1 MRADRLVAALLV
13 LQARGRVTA
22 AELADELEISERT
35 ARRDLEAL
43 ALAGIPVYSR
53 AGRNGGWSLIGGAR
67 TDLSGLTAEE
77 ARTLFL
83 IAGPSSAV
91 TPEAKAALR
100 KLVQALPE
108 TFRADA
114 QAAASAI
121 VLDPASWGATT
132 APRPRH
138 LDVLQKA
145 VVDGVQVRLRYA
157 DRTRTET
164 ERTVHPLGLVAKGNV
179 WYMIA
184 NTDAGLR
191 TFRVGRV
198 RSVEVT
204 DRSVERPEDFDLA
217 ETWKSVVATVEEF
230 RAAYRA
236 VVLVEPWVVY
246 PLRGQFGPNL
256 AVGETAADGR
266 VEVEIGAFSA
276 EHIAGQIAGYGQ
288 CVEVLRPDEVRHELA
303 RIGSELVTRYGHFS
317 D

>member
-1 MRADRLVAALLV
+1 
-13 LQARGRVTA
+13 
-22 AELADELEISERT
+22 
-35 ARRDLEAL
+35 
-43 ALAGIPVYSR
+43 
-53 AGRNGGWSLIGGAR
+53 
-67 TDLSGLTAEE
+67 
-77 ARTLFL
+77 
-83 IAGPSSAV
+83 
-91 TPEAKAALR
+91 
-100 KLVQALPE
+100 
-108 TFRADA
+108 
-114 QAAASAI
+114 
-121 VLDPASWGATT
+121 
-132 APRPRH
+132 
-138 LDVLQKA
+138 
-145 VVDGVQVRLRYA
+145 
-157 DRTRTET
+157 
-164 ERTVHPLGLVAKGNV
+164 
-179 WYMIA
+179 MIA